1 MFEFQCMQYLKEL
14 EGISKDSSEYL
25 KLKELLSNL
34 ISQNSSKVD
43 SFLSTFNLTQQQKE
57 IFLEVMQESMHTSS
71 SSSNTNVSSISPNIS
86 YNNFDLNPN
95 STSSN
100 SLSTTN
106 GIENFQ
112 EDFFNKTL
120 EVFNEWKEEYFKL
133 RSVSPKCVDIVQNY
147 IDNLLVKDDLYS
159 SELIHLFESL
169 PTNNNSA
176 FENFKNHVINVL
188 VSQLIEIIDQ
198 ELILIRTSSLGFFKK
213 VYLSYELERLQ
224 RKLGKRNIR
233 VLEQLYDKLDESYV
247 FRGGVNY

>member
-1 MFEFQCMQYLKEL
+1 MQYLKEL
-14 EGISKDSSEYL
+14 EGISRNSSEYM

-71 SSSNTNVSSISPNIS
+71 SSNNSNVFSISPNNSIQNSFSNS
-86 YNNFDLNPN
+86 YSN
-95 STSSN
+95 SIPSSN
-100 SLSTTN
+100 NNSSNTLVDT
-106 GIENFQ
+106 NFQ

-120 EVFNEWKEEYFKL
+120 DFFNEWKEEYFKL

-176 FENFKNHVINVL
+176 FENFKSHVINVL
-188 VSQLIEIIDQ
+188 VSQLIEIIDK
-198 ELILIRTSSLGFFKK
+198 ELILIKTSSMSFFKK

-224 RKLGKRNIR
+224 KKLGKKNISI
-233 VLEQLYDKLDESYV
+233 LEQLYDKLDESYV
-247 FRGGVNY
+247 FRAGGTY

>member
-14 EGISKDSSEYL
+14 EDTSKDSPQYM
-25 KLKELLSNL
+25 KLRELLSNL

-43 SFLSTFNLTQQQKE
+43 SFLSSFNLTQKQKE
-57 IFLEVMQESMHTSS
+57 IFLEVMQESMQTSG
-71 SSSNTNVSSISPNIS
+71 SSNNMSVSNIS
-86 YNNFDLNPN
+86 SNNFDLNPN
-95 STSSN
+95 STSTN
-100 SLSTTN
+100 NLNTTN

-133 RSVSPKCVDIVQNY
+133 RAVSPKCIDISQNY
-147 IDNLLVKDDLYS
+147 INSFLVKDDLYS
-159 SELIHLFESL
+159 SELVELFESL

-247 FRGGVNY
+247 YRGGGTY